1 MQQRLSTTTIKKQ
14 NYATRDY
21 RILREVTQK
30 ENELPCGIIYMW
42 NLKYDT
48 NQLIYETN
56 RIKGIEN
63 KLVVAKGKGD
73 GRG

>member
-1 MQQRLSTTTIKKQ
+1 MQLEII
-14 NYATRDY
+14 
-21 RILREVTQK
+21 ILREVTQK
-30 ENELPCGIIYMW
+30 ENELPCVIIYMW

-48 NQLIYETN
+48 NQLSYETN

-63 KLVVAKGKGD
+63 KLVVAKAKGD